1 MMMTINRVLNAIG
14 LGRFT
19 VSSRFS
25 SEKLPG
31 EPPTEGRAVCRLY
44 ERVGEAG
51 DYERASIKIEWNLTG
66 GFYMGGVK
74 FYDDSDDGD
83 VQVFVG
89 FGPTV
94 WVDVGHWR
102 LRRLLRRIGLNG
114 SRRIEISAHDGI
126 VWWNVFCD
134 ENRWSAST
142 PRWRNGDA
150 HVTDALLGKQTSQ
163 VLAETH
169 ADVVIPMPEKSYPA
183 KIVLQTVRWSRPR
196 WLGETVR
203 YAEIEIPGGIP
214 FSGKGETGYDLDE
227 DGLFGLSTQADSIG
241 DAIGK
246 VVASVYEYRARRG
259 DPWRYDSP
267 DRAKLGGKP

>member
-1 MMMTINRVLNAIG
+1 MNAINRVLNAIG

-25 SEKLPG
+25 SEKLPS
-31 EPPTEGRAVCRLY
+31 EPPTEGRVVCRLY

-66 GFYMGGVK
+66 GFYMTGVK
-74 FYDDSDDGD
+74 FFDDSDDSD
-83 VQVFVG
+83 VQGFVG

-102 LRRLLRRIGLNG
+102 LRRLLKRIGLNG
-114 SRRIEISAHDGI
+114 PRAIKISAHDGI
-126 VWWNVFCD
+126 VWWDVFSD
-134 ENRWSAST
+134 GDRWSTNT
-142 PRWRNGDA
+142 PRWRWGNA
-150 HVTDALLGKQTSQ
+150 HVVDALFGKQTSQ

-169 ADVVIPMPEKSYPA
+169 ADVAIPMLEKSYPA
-183 KIVLQTVRWSRPR
+183 KIVLQTVRWSRSR
-196 WLGETVR
+196 WFGETVR

-259 DPWRYDSP
+259 DAWQYEAPKRDEP
-267 DRAKLGGKP
+267 EECER